1 MATLNPLVWN
11 GKEPELWNIAN
22 EVVDPEI
29 PVLTVVDM
37 GIVRDV
43 TREGDNITVKIT
55 PTYSGCPAMEMIS
68 TDIKSAFN
76 RKGFNNVSIEF
87 VLSPA
92 WTTDWISDYAKD
104 KLEKYGI
111 APPPRSTADKNA
123 ILGKPKE
130 VRCPQC
136 KSLNT
141 VMISNF
147 GSTACKALWK
157 CEDCKEPFDYFK
169 CI

>member
-1 MATLNPLVWN
+1 MQSDFFVSVILHKSNSAMETLNPLVWN

-43 TREGDNITVKIT
+43 IRAGDNITVKIT

-68 TDIKSAFN
+68 TDIKVAFH

-87 VLSPA
+87 VLSPSSIIVVNPV
-92 WTTDWISDYAKD
+92 T
-104 KLEKYGI
+104 
-111 APPPRSTADKNA
+111 
-123 ILGKPKE
+123 
-130 VRCPQC
+130 
-136 KSLNT
+136 
-141 VMISNF
+141 SNLHHPSGDVIGRTCCF
-147 GSTACKALWK
+147 PEFA
-157 CEDCKEPFDYFK
+157 
-169 CI
+169 